1 MLGQVT
7 MKQLLE
13 AGVHF
18 GHQRRRW
25 NPKMKKYIYTE
36 RNQIYIIDLKKT
48 LRLMRE
54 AYTFV
59 RDNVAEGGK
68 GIFIG
73 TKKQS
78 RDAIEKYAH
87 FCGMYYVNNRWLGG
101 TLTNFD
107 TIRKSINRM
116 IELQTM
122 VADGSIDRYSKK
134 EQSRLLGHKES
145 LERNLQ
151 GIRDMK
157 ELPSFIF
164 VIDPSKETI
173 AVHEAKKMGIPIVA
187 VVDTNCDPDPID
199 WVIPGNDDAI
209 RSINLSCEKMAEAC
223 IEGQIMRVE
232 AGLASPD
239 SLPEAGRQLLAQ
251 AMAEDMGGG
260 EGAEGGE
267 EYAAPERP
275 ARPPQP
281 RVGTLAAT
289 VNEAIEAA
297 RQTAVETAPEA
308 PAEPASESAGEGAA
322 DAGTP
327 TE

>member
-1 MLGQVT
+1 MLGQVS

-59 RDNVAEGGK
+59 RDTVAEGGK

-101 TLTNFD
+101 TLTNYD
-107 TIRKSINRM
+107 TIRRSINRM

-122 VADGSIDRYSKK
+122 VADGSMDRYSKK

-151 GIRDMK
+151 GIRDMQA
-157 ELPSFIF
+157 LPAFIF
-164 VIDPSKETI
+164 IIDPSKEQI

-232 AGLASPD
+232 AGLATPD
-239 SLPEAGRQLLAQ
+239 ELPEAGRQLLAQ
-251 AMAEDMGGG
+251 SMAEELG
-260 EGAEGGE
+260 EGETGTETA
-267 EYAAPERP
+267 P
-275 ARPPQP
+275 ARPEAPSKP

-297 RQTAVETAPEA
+297 REKPAAEAPPAGASPAGDPAPEA
-308 PAEPASESAGEGAA
+308 
-322 DAGTP
+322 
-327 TE
+327 